1 MVFRGLDDAH
11 EKLIKSYDNHK
22 LDMARKKILG
32 IDYSDIFFGME
43 SLPIQ
48 EGAYLAY
55 NNTSYSGYC
64 LGYPVIS
71 NNSVH
76 DEQILRK
83 DYISLVN
90 ELDKLRE
97 FSLNSIKVRYG
108 KLGIC
113 FFDMGEYHCLTG
125 LVNDELVFLFKLGS
139 FVCDYVTLNKLDFN
153 GDRIFVTF
161 TEGIYNTSIIETTV
175 IIDVDTYRI
184 VGLIK
189 GMQLFDFKGE

>member
-11 EKLIKSYDNHK
+11 EKVIKSYDNHK
-22 LDMARKKILG
+22 LDIARKKILG

-43 SLPIQ
+43 SLPTQ

-55 NNTSYSGYC
+55 NNTSYLGYC
-64 LGYPVIS
+64 FGYPVIS
-71 NNSVH
+71 HNSVH
-76 DEQILRK
+76 DEQILRH
-83 DYISLVN
+83 DYISLVH

-97 FSLNSIKVRYG
+97 FSLNSIIVRYG

-113 FFDMGEYHCLTG
+113 FFDIGEYHCLTG

-139 FVCDYVTLNKLDFN
+139 VVRDYVILNKLDFN

-161 TEGIYNTSIIETTV
+161 TEGNYNISIIETTAV
-175 IIDVDTYRI
+175 IDVDTYRI